1 MFVLGGFAIGY
12 VDVAIICVAVIALI
26 VGAIGGFRNAL
37 EKGFFGRIIVL
48 SLSLIVA
55 IGLVHG
61 IGNFSTPVKKLGFY
75 TDTQQKIASSI
86 SSGSELMNSEVYY
99 FEGVLYVTVDG
110 KEVSMVVKVGDTIL
124 FSKYSGSEFTFDNQ
138 TLNAALS
145 KLISPELVNSFEE
158 PTLANIFAGMATEA
172 IFIAGAFIVL
182 AVVFT
187 LLSFM
192 LCKLIRNSSESND
205 GVVVFDRILGAVAQL
220 VLAAAI
226 VGGLLFAVFVFRENA
241 QMAPVMEYINYSVI
255 AGKLFELFGQ
265 FGI

>member
-61 IGNFSTPVKKLGFY
+61 IGNLSTPVKKQGFY

-110 KEVSMVVKVGDTIL
+110 KEVSL
-124 FSKYSGSEFTFDNQ
+124 SEALSSFDNQ

-192 LCKLIRNSSESND
+192 LCKLIRKSSESND
-205 GVVVFDRILGAVAQL
+205 GVVVFDRILGAAAQL

-241 QMAPVMEYINYSVI
+241 QMAPVMEYVNYSVI